1 MSKKYSVCIDLNG
14 VLDTYSGWKGPEY
27 MDPPAEGAR
36 EFLEEFKRRGLKV
49 IIHSSVDEE
58 KVKEWLE
65 KYNLDY
71 LVDEIHPKPT
81 ALFYIDDRA
90 IEFNGNFDEVLK
102 KTEKG
107 KFKPH
112 WQK

>member
-14 VLDTYSGWKGPEY
+14 VLDTYSGWKGPDH

-36 EFLEEFKRRGLKV
+36 EFLEEFQRRGLKV
-49 IIHSSVDEE
+49 IIHSSVEE
-58 KVKEWLE
+58 AKVKAWLE
-65 KYNLDY
+65 KYDLAH
-71 LVDEIHPKPT
+71 LVDEIYPKPT

-90 IEFNGNFDEVLK
+90 VQFNGDFDEVLE
-102 KTEKG
+102 KTKRG
-107 KFKPH
+107 AFKPH